1 MPSAG
6 NAPGREKRPNT
17 KTPTHVGIGVLLP
30 SWQRSLRAANLSDE
44 TVKSYILSAQRLWE
58 FLDSRGMP
66 TDIAKV
72 RREHVEAFIED
83 QLARWKPTTAL
94 TRYRSLQQLFRW
106 ALDEGE
112 ISRSPMERMR
122 APKVP
127 DRPVDVVG
135 DDALRALLASCEG
148 RGFEA
153 RRDAAILRL
162 FIDTP
167 MRVGAVAG
175 ILLGDLDLD
184 GGVVRVTEKGRK
196 PRVVPFGMTTG
207 QTLDRYLRMRARHQH
222 STESWLWL
230 GKRGRFTVG
239 GIEQMV
245 KRRAARA
252 GLGQMHP
259 HQLRHTFAH
268 NWLTAGGNEGD
279 LMTLAGWDDPAMLR
293 RYAKSMAEERAR
305 EAHRKMAPGDRL

>member
-1 MPSAG
+1 M
-6 NAPGREKRPNT
+6 GRLNT
-17 KTPTHVGIGVLLP
+17 RAQTHVGIGILVP
-30 SWQRSLRAANLSDE
+30 SWQRSLRAANLSPE
-44 TVKSYILSAQRLWE
+44 TVKSYILAAERLWE
-58 FLDSRGMP
+58 FLDDRGMP
-66 TDIAKV
+66 TDIAKI

-83 QLARWKPTTAL
+83 QLARWKPATAL

-106 ALDEGE
+106 AIDEGE
-112 ISRSPMERMR
+112 ISRSPMEKMR
-122 APKVP
+122 PPKVP
-127 DRPVDVVG
+127 DKPVDVVP
-135 DDALRALLASCEG
+135 DDALRKLLATCDG

-153 RRDAAILRL
+153 RRDTAILRL
-162 FIDTP
+162 FVDTP

-184 GGVVRVTEKGRK
+184 GGLVRVTEKGRK
-196 PRVVPFGMTTG
+196 PRVVPFGTTTG
-207 QTLDRYLRMRARHQH
+207 QTLDRYLRMRLRHQYR
-222 STESWLWL
+222 SEPWLWL

-245 KRRAARA
+245 RRRAARA
-252 GLGQMHP
+252 GLGPMHP

-268 NWLTAGGNEGD
+268 NWLSAGGNEGD

-305 EAHRKMAPGDRL
+305 EAHRKMAPGDRI